1 MQMNTAHTPLSFTI
15 SQGSLEFMSI
25 SWWSYPTISSSAT
38 PFFLLP
44 SIFPSIRVFSNE
56 LALHIR
62 WPKFWSFSISP
73 SNEYSKLISFGID
86 CFDLLAVQGT
96 FTTRHIHN
104 RVSFLFWPA
113 ATFFLELLVIALHSS
128 PVAYWT
134 PSNLVCSSSGVISF
148 YTIRGVSE
156 ARILEWFAIPSSNG
170 PRFVRT
176 LHYDPSVLGGPT

>member
-1 MQMNTAHTPLSFTI
+1 
-15 SQGSLEFMSI
+15 MSI
-25 SWWSYPTISSSAT
+25 NLVMLSNHLILRCSLL
-38 PFFLLP
+38 LLP